1 MGGVRVAEFVRVRCW
16 ISALL
21 TAGVVHVLTAAPAAA
36 QCVLCYVSGAAAGDR
51 GIRTLQIGIL
61 ILLIPTV
68 AILASLVWITVRRR
82 NSDAVPGAGA
92 ARDLQWEEELAN
104 LKVPP
109 ETQDLSPRA

>member
-1 MGGVRVAEFVRVRCW
+1 MAHRSQVFRWLSAILLAAVAHF
-16 ISALL
+16 
-21 TAGVVHVLTAAPAAA
+21 LTAAPAAA
-36 QCVLCYVSGAAAGDR
+36 QCVLCYVSAAGSGNR

-68 AILASLVWITVRRR
+68 AILTSLVWITVRRR

-109 ETQDLSPRA
+109 ETQGLSPRA